1 MEICGQS
8 NRNIRKARF
17 ALRLKT
23 GRRLLKLLDVEEKDK
38 TNRSMKSTGQE
49 KRLLKKLSM
58 EYGKESSN
66 KTRQKETPPNTD
78 GLKRQ

>member
-1 MEICGQS
+1 M
-8 NRNIRKARF
+8 
-17 ALRLKT
+17 
-23 GRRLLKLLDVEEKDK
+23 KLLDVEEEDK

-66 KTRQKETPPNTD
+66 KTRQKETPSNKD
-78 GLKRQ
+78 GLK